1 MYTLDDAI
9 DSINFLDF
17 IMVLWSFRRMPLV
30 LGDMLKYIC
39 EVLKKQKVS
48 FLNFA
53 VDYLKQK

>member
-17 IMVLWSFRRMPLV
+17 IMVLWSFRRMPLF